1 MTPPQALRAFLI
13 LSATRWL
20 PVGFTVATFALVA
33 LERGLTVGQIGSFM
47 AVQGIVVFLLELP
60 TSGVADVVGRRPL
73 LLIAGAFNLGAGLLY
88 IAADTFWVF
97 AAAAALMGVYRAL
110 DSGPLEAW
118 YVDVLHAS
126 EPGADPDR
134 AMARQGV
141 VAGVAMAVGSLTAGG
156 LIAWHPVRAE
166 SALLLPLQVYVV
178 LGAAHVGLTALLM
191 REPRR
196 RNLREPST
204 ARMTVRATL
213 GEAAQVARDGVGLL
227 RTGAVLRSTIL
238 VTAFWAFGMVV
249 FEAMQPVRLAEL
261 LGSQAQAGAIM
272 GPVAAAAW
280 GVFALGSAVAE
291 VSFKRIGVARTAL
304 AARALNGVGAV
315 VMGLALTPVALIG
328 AYLPTYGLHG
338 SAGAAHAVLLHREAT
353 ARNRSTVLSLN
364 SMVGFIAWSLAVFV
378 VTRLAEVATNQVA
391 MVVAG
396 AVSIVG
402 IALYIP
408 ALKQERRAETE

>member
-1 MTPPQALRAFLI
+1 MRAFLI

-60 TSGVADVVGRRPL
+60 TSGLADVVGRRPL

-88 IAADTFWVF
+88 IVADTFWVF

-141 VAGVAMAVGSLTAGG
+141 VAGVAMAVGSLAAGG
-156 LIAWHPVRAE
+156 LIAWHPVRDA
-166 SALLLPLQVYVV
+166 SALLLPLQVYVA
-178 LGAAHVGLTALLM
+178 LGTAHVGLTALLM

-196 RNLREPST
+196 RESRVPGT
-204 ARMTVRATL
+204 ARATVRATL

-280 GVFALGSAVAE
+280 AVFALGSAAAE

-315 VMGLALTPVALIG
+315 VMGLAVTPVGLIG

-338 SAGAAHAVLLHREAT
+338 SAGAAHAVLLHREAS

-364 SMVGFIAWSLAVFV
+364 SMVGFIAWSLAVFL
-378 VTRLAEVATNQVA
+378 VTRLAEVASNQVA

-396 AVSIVG
+396 GVSIVG
-402 IALYIP
+402 LALYLP
-408 ALKQERRAETE
+408 ALKQERRGEVS